1 MSVKIIKV
9 ELYLILINISILT
22 IKSVILN
29 PVSENPFPF
38 QGLSNDEVAS
48 RQKRQSKEEEGPS
61 EFLIILKET
70 ILEPVFILLIA
81 SAAIYM
87 LLGEYSE
94 AIFLLSAVI
103 LVSTISFFQTYR
115 SRKALSLLEVLTAE
129 KTKAI
134 RDGKITEIKSEEI
147 VNGDFLI
154 SDEGSLIAADGII
167 VHCNDFA
174 VNESAL
180 TGESFSVSKSIEEGE
195 NKVYQGTLVVS
206 GLAVY
211 EVSASGSESRVAQ
224 LAALATT
231 IKTEKA
237 PLYLQILSFVKSMTL
252 VGLVCFLL
260 VLGINYYQSGQFLES
275 MLSALTLAM
284 SILPEEIPV
293 AFTTFM
299 ALGAWK
305 LSKTGILVKG
315 LNTVETLGASTVI
328 CIDKTGTITENRMEL
343 AGTFSYKTNET
354 LNNQDIPIHQSLSDV
369 IEYGMWASEPVPFDP
384 MEIALHNL
392 YKKLASTDERQSY
405 QMIHEYPLGGQP
417 PMMTHIFENQEGK
430 RIIAAKGAVEQ
441 ILHVSGLSDTEKEN
455 INLKVNKFASQGY
468 RVLGVATTTFKGK
481 EFPKNQQE
489 FPFKF
494 IGLLAFYDPPKKN
507 IENVFKQF
515 YQAGISVKIITGD
528 NALTTSAIAKQ
539 CKFRDAEATL
549 DGEELVHMSDE
560 ALLNVADKTNIYT
573 RMFPEAKLK
582 IIEALKQKG
591 HVVAMT
597 GDGVNDSLALKSAHI
612 GIAMGK
618 KGSEVARQAASLILI
633 DDDLSHMVEAV
644 AIGRRIYENL
654 KKAIQYIISIHI
666 PIILIVTIPLILFWK
681 YTNIFSPVHV
691 IFLELIMGPTCSI
704 IFENEPIE
712 ADSMSKA
719 PRPLSSSFFSL
730 TELSL
735 SIIQGL
741 AITAA
746 CLGLGYFYMES
757 GYSVSEV
764 RTIIYSTLILGN
776 IFLTLSNRSFYYSVL
791 TTLRY
796 KNPLIPLILSVS
808 LLILLLSIY
817 YPPLQNIFQFVPLP
831 LNTLIYCI
839 ITAFIS
845 VMWVELYKFTKRRK
859 SISLSSS

>member
-1 MSVKIIKV
+1 MKSSD
-9 ELYLILINISILT
+9 IS
-22 IKSVILN
+22 
-29 PVSENPFPF
+29 VSENPFPF
-38 QGLSNDEVAS
+38 QGLSNSEVVS
-48 RQKRQSKEEEGPS
+48 RQKKKSKAEPSQS

-70 ILEPVFILLIA
+70 VLEPVFILLIA
-81 SAAIYM
+81 SAAIYL

-94 AIFLLSAVI
+94 AIFLLSAVL
-103 LVSTISFFQTYR
+103 LVSTISFFQTFR

-129 KTKAI
+129 KTKVI
-134 RDGKITEIKSEEI
+134 RDGEIKEIKSEEI

-154 SDEGSLIAADGII
+154 SDEGSLIAADGTI

-180 TGESFSVSKSIEEGE
+180 TGESFSVTKSTEKGNNE
-195 NKVYQGTLVVS
+195 VFQGTLAVS

-224 LAALATT
+224 LAALSKT

-237 PLYLQILSFVKSMTL
+237 PLYKQILSFVKSMTL
-252 VGLVCFLL
+252 IGLFCFLL
-260 VLGINYYQSGQFLES
+260 VLGINFYQSGKFLES

-305 LSKTGILVKG
+305 LSQTGILVKE

-343 AGTFSYKTNET
+343 VAIYSFKTNKT
-354 LNNQDIPIHQSLSDV
+354 LNNQDIRAQKLLPKV
-369 IEYGMWASEPVPFDP
+369 IEFGMWASEPVPFDP
-384 MEIALHNL
+384 MEIALHDI
-392 YKKLASTDERQSY
+392 YKQLASKDDRPAYS
-405 QMIHEYPLGGQP
+405 MVHEYPLGGKP

-430 RIIAAKGAVEQ
+430 RIIASKGAVEQ
-441 ILHVSGLSDTEKEN
+441 ILLVSGLNDTEKEN
-455 INLKVNKFASQGY
+455 INQKVREFALQGY
-468 RVLGVATTTFKGK
+468 RVLGVANSDFSGDK
-481 EFPKNQQE
+481 FPKNQQD
-489 FPFKF
+489 FSFTF
-494 IGLLAFYDPPKKN
+494 LGLLAFYDPPKKN

-515 YQAGISVKIITGD
+515 YQAGIAVKIITGD

-539 CKFRDAEATL
+539 CGFRDAENTL
-549 DGEELVHMSDE
+549 DGEDLIHMSDE
-560 ALLNVADKTNIYT
+560 ELLKVADKINIYT

-582 IIEALKQKG
+582 IIEILKQKG

-618 KGSEVARQAASLILI
+618 KGSEVARQAASLVLI
-633 DDDLSHMVEAV
+633 DDDLSHMVEAI

-712 ADSMSKA
+712 ANSMNKA
-719 PRPLSSSFFSL
+719 PRQLSSSFFSL

-746 CLGLGYFYMES
+746 CLGLGYFYMEKGNS
-757 GYSVSEV
+757 IAEV
-764 RTIIYSTLILGN
+764 RTIIYSTLILSN
-776 IFLTLSNRSFYYSVL
+776 IFLTLANRSFYYSVL
-791 TTLRY
+791 TTMRY
-796 KNPLIPLILSVS
+796 KNALIPLILSVS

-817 YPPLQNIFQFVPLP
+817 YPPLQNIFQFVQLQFS
-831 LNTLIYCI
+831 TLMNCL
-839 ITAFIS
+839 ITAFIGA
-845 VMWVELYKFTKRRK
+845 MWIELFKFIKRRK
-859 SISLSSS
+859 SFSNTLI